1 MSQKEFGI
9 LATFK
14 GYYYYIFAPI
24 KNDIDL
30 KLYESVSLEQY
41 LTYINIGFLQNHPY
55 FVNLFYSSYI
65 LNVCEVGKEAF

>member
-24 KNDIDL
+24 KNDI
-30 KLYESVSLEQY
+30 VSLEQY
-41 LTYINIGFLQNHPY
+41 LTYINIGLLQNHPY